1 MSLDPQQEST
11 ITFNPWDPKFIVNPY
26 PHYGAI
32 LAKPPQLVKV
42 GAHSAVLVA
51 RYADAVAVL
60 HDHENFRSEPPWSP
74 NNQGPFAGSFDILGS
89 DPPRHTRLR
98 RIISRAFTPRRVR
111 DLEPRIRDFARASL
125 DTAARKGE
133 FDIMSEVANVVP
145 VEVIAEM
152 LGVPPERHDTFK
164 DWSDRI
170 VDASSKL
177 IPGAPAM
184 AAATA
189 ADAIEAV
196 ESAAAYFGE
205 EIEKRRRHPGP
216 DLVSALVA
224 AHDEAEAL
232 TAMELVQF
240 AVTLL
245 LAGSET
251 TTNLIGNG
259 MLALVRYRDQLERL
273 RREPSLLPN
282 AIEEILRF
290 DSPVQSTGRFTHSDV
305 ELGGTQIAR
314 GTVMFVINAAANR
327 DPARFPNPDEFDI
340 ARTPNDHLAFGDGIH
355 FCIGAPLARL
365 EAQIVFGEMLARV
378 PRFELVHPEA
388 PPIYKDSYFLRGLES
403 LIVATD

>member
-11 ITFNPWDPKFIVNPY
+11 ITFNPWDPEFIVNPY
-26 PHYGAI
+26 PHYGAV

-98 RIISRAFTPRRVR
+98 RIISRAFTPRRIR
-111 DLEPRIRDFARASL
+111 DLEPRISEFARASL
-125 DTAARKGE
+125 DTATRKGE
-133 FDIMSEVANVVP
+133 FDIMSELANAVP
-145 VEVIAEM
+145 VQVIAEM
-152 LGVPPERHDTFK
+152 LGVPPERHATFK
-164 DWSDRI
+164 NWSDRI
-170 VDASSKL
+170 VGASAKL
-177 IPGAPAM
+177 VPGAPAM

-196 ESAAAYFGE
+196 ESAAAYFTE
-205 EIEKRRRHPGP
+205 EIEKRRKHPGP

-232 TAMELVQF
+232 TATELVQF

-259 MLALVRYRDQLERL
+259 TLALVRHQDQFERL
-273 RREPSLLPN
+273 RLEPSLLLN
-282 AIEEILRF
+282 AIEEMLRF
-290 DSPVQSTGRFTHSDV
+290 DSPVQSTGRFPHGDV
-305 ELGGTQIAR
+305 ELGDIRDQRCGKPRPGEVSKSRRIRHRAYSER
-314 GTVMFVINAAANR
+314 SSGIRRR
-327 DPARFPNPDEFDI
+327 DPLLHRRTSRAVGGANCFWRDARAYSAAQ
-340 ARTPNDHLAFGDGIH
+340 ARPSGSASNLQGFI
-355 FCIGAPLARL
+355 FLAR
-365 EAQIVFGEMLARV
+365 
-378 PRFELVHPEA
+378 PRKPNRRDRLTE
-388 PPIYKDSYFLRGLES
+388 
-403 LIVATD
+403 